1 MTTLTAPPRT
11 TFPTAVLVALLA
23 LGPAGCAP
31 SDEPEPDF
39 ASSALGTGQPA
50 AGAERFAGAEPVAE
64 ADSVELAADA
74 KRFAGASRPA
84 GAEPVADAKRF
95 AGTRPSPAGPGS
107 GEPFLASDGTGVW
120 MSWVEPVPGGH
131 RVLVAYY
138 DGGEWGPPK
147 MVAEGDDFFV
157 NWADF
162 PSVQRLGGR
171 LVAHW
176 LQRGG
181 RGTYDYGVRIAWSED
196 DGTTWSQPW
205 TPHDDGTPTEHGF
218 VSFFATE
225 DGPWAT
231 WLDGRA
237 MVDEGGA
244 MSIRARRLPWGS
256 ATGRPAPEAGTGTEA
271 GVAAVLDARTCE
283 CCQTDAVVADGV
295 PVVAYRDRGEGEV
308 RNIYATR
315 LLESGWTEGAPV
327 HDDGWVI
334 GGCPVNGPA
343 LAARGRRV
351 AVAWFTA
358 PGDDAQ
364 INVAFSTDAAATF
377 GPPARLDMGRPLG
390 RVDVVVLDDG
400 AALATW
406 LERDAGGV
414 SIASRRVAPDGAAG
428 PLRRLAASDAARASG
443 FPRIARLGPDRLM
456 LAWTSV
462 EGDGGVRTSILALNE
477 WEAEASS

>member
-1 MTTLTAPPRT
+1 MTTPPAPPRT
-11 TFPTAVLVALLA
+11 TFPTAALVALLA

-31 SDEPEPDF
+31 SDEPEPDS
-39 ASSALGTGQPA
+39 ASGALGTSQHA
-50 AGAERFAGAEPVAE
+50 AGAERFAGAEATSGAESVAE
-64 ADSVELAADA
+64 A
-74 KRFAGASRPA
+74 KRFAGASRPT
-84 GAEPVADAKRF
+84 
-95 AGTRPSPAGPGS
+95 GTTPSPAGPGS
-107 GEPFLASDGTGVW
+107 GEPFLASDGDGVW
-120 MSWVEPVPGGH
+120 MSWIEPAPGGGH
-131 RVLVAYY
+131 RILVAYY
-138 DGGEWGPPK
+138 GGGEWGPTK

-162 PSVQRLGGR
+162 PSVHRFGGR

-205 TPHDDGTPTEHGF
+205 TPHGDGTPTEHGF

-225 DGPWAT
+225 DGPWAA

-256 ATGRPAPEAGTGTEA
+256 ANGRPAPEVGTGTEA
-271 GVAAVLDARTCE
+271 GAAAVLDARTCE

-295 PVVAYRDRGEGEV
+295 PVVVYRDRGEGEV
-308 RNIYATR
+308 RNIHATR
-315 LLESGWTEGAPV
+315 LLESGWTEGVPV
-327 HDDGWVI
+327 HDDGWAI

-343 LAARGRRV
+343 LAARGRQV

-364 INVAFSTDAAATF
+364 VNLAFSTDAAATF
-377 GPPARLDMGRPLG
+377 GPPARLDASRPLG

-462 EGDGGVRTSILALNE
+462 EGDGGVRTSVLALSE
-477 WEAEASS
+477 WEAEPTS

>member
-1 MTTLTAPPRT
+1 MTTPPAPPRT
-11 TFPTAVLVALLA
+11 TFPTAALVALLA
-23 LGPAGCAP
+23 LGPTGCAP

-39 ASSALGTGQPA
+39 ASGALGTGQHA
-50 AGAERFAGAEPVAE
+50 AGAERFAGAESVAE
-64 ADSVELAADA
+64 A
-74 KRFAGASRPA
+74 KRFAGASRPT
-84 GAEPVADAKRF
+84 
-95 AGTRPSPAGPGS
+95 GTTPSPAGPGS
-107 GEPFLASDGTGVW
+107 GEPFLASDGNGVW
-120 MSWVEPVPGGH
+120 MSWIEPAPGGGH
-131 RVLVAYY
+131 RILVAHY
-138 DGGEWGPPK
+138 DGGEWGPTK
-147 MVAEGDDFFV
+147 TVAEGDDFFV

-171 LVAHW
+171 LVVHW

-196 DGTTWSQPW
+196 DGTTWSEPW
-205 TPHDDGTPTEHGF
+205 TPHRDGTPTEHGF

-225 DGPWAT
+225 DGPWAA

-256 ATGRPAPEAGTGTEA
+256 ANGRPAPEVGTGTEA
-271 GVAAVLDARTCE
+271 GAAAVLDARTCE
-283 CCQTDAVVADGV
+283 CCQTDAAVADGV
-295 PVVAYRDRGEGEV
+295 PVVVYRDRGEGEV
-308 RNIYATR
+308 RNIHATR
-315 LLESGWTEGAPV
+315 LLESGWTEGVPV
-327 HDDGWVI
+327 HDDGWAI

-343 LAARGRRV
+343 LAARGRQV

-364 INVAFSTDAAATF
+364 VNVAFSTDAAATF
-377 GPPARLDMGRPLG
+377 GPPARLNAGRPLG

-406 LERDAGGV
+406 LESDAEGV
-414 SIASRRVAPDGAAG
+414 SIASRLVAPDGAAG

-462 EGDGGVRTSILALNE
+462 EGDGGVRTSVLALSE
-477 WEAEASS
+477 WEAEPTS